1 MIIALLRSSIAL
13 LGAEDVFCDH
23 SNDCVHLQPT
33 LKASPQNYKV
43 VTVRECMAIPYPSL
57 FLPFHPQTLPP
68 PEDGR
73 PRSNGHGTS
82 PYPFHAKRGAGAPE
96 SLRRETGEGEL
107 RTQSLKPVTCPPLNG
122 ESRVETQGQWEIFFH

>member
-1 MIIALLRSSIAL
+1 MAL

-33 LKASPQNYKV
+33 LKAGPQNYKV
-43 VTVRECMAIPYPSL
+43 ATARACMAIPYPSL
-57 FLPFHPQTLPP
+57 FLPFHPQTLPS

-96 SLRRETGEGEL
+96 SLRRGAGERGIEDTVSEACDL
-107 RTQSLKPVTCPPLNG
+107 PPSKWG
-122 ESRVETQGQWEIFFH
+122 V